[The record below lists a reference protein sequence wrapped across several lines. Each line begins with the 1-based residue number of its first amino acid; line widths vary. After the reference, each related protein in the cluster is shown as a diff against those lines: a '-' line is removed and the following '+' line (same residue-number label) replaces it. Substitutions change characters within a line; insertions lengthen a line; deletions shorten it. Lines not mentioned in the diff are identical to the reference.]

1 MSTQY
6 VLLAL
11 LIALYAIFAGKLARL
26 SITMPIVFVLAGILF
41 GSDGLGLIVFSPN
54 TKTVELV
61 IEITLAFFLFSS
73 AAGLKIGDVSDDAS
87 LPGRLLLIGFPL
99 TVALGALVAFAMFS
113 TKGVGAALLIGAILA
128 PTDAALGLPVFNNP
142 RVPVRIRRALNIESG
157 LNDGLAAP
165 LVTLFAA
172 LALEQITSARPFNWL
187 LIALSELAIAVVIGA
202 LVGLAGGWLFQTAQK
217 KNWTTKT
224 ALLIGNLALAAMS
237 YFGSITLGG
246 NGFVAAFTGGL
257 LFAYITRGQMAEQTE
272 YTDITGSIL
281 SLFVWVVFGSSLAVP
296 LLQKINL
303 QAVLYAVLSLTL
315 IRMLP
320 MSIAL
325 LRSGLRRD
333 TVAMIG
339 WLGPRGLASVA
350 FLLMVMEQ
358 AEIAEKSHIF
368 LTEIVGW
375 TVLLS
380 IILHGLSAIPLANW
394 YARRLE
400 TASPDTPELQDM
412 PELHK
417 SGVHILSNY
426 KPE

>member
-1 MSTQY
+1 MSVSY
-6 VLLAL
+6 ALLAV
-11 LIALYAIFAGKLARL
+11 LIVLYAIFAGKLARL
-26 SITMPIVFVLAGILF
+26 SITMPIVFVLAGVLL
-41 GSDGLGLIVFSPN
+41 GSDFLGLVNFSPN
-54 TKTVELV
+54 TKAVELL
-61 IEITLAFFLFSS
+61 IEVTLALLLFSS

-99 TVALGALVAFAMFS
+99 TVALGALVAFFMFS
-113 TKGVGAALLIGAILA
+113 TQGFGSALVVGAILA
-128 PTDAALGLPVFNNP
+128 PTDAALGLPIFNNP

-157 LNDGLAAP
+157 LNDGFAAP

-172 LALEQITSARPFNWL
+172 LALEQITSAKPFNWI
-187 LIALSELAIAVVIGA
+187 LIELSELGIAVAVGA
-202 LVGLAGGWLFQTAQK
+202 LVGLAGGWLFQTAHK
-217 KNWTTKT
+217 KEWTAKT
-224 ALLIGNLALAAMS
+224 ALLIGNLALAALC
-237 YFGSITLGG
+237 YFGSIALGG
-246 NGFVAAFTGGL
+246 NGFVAAFVGGL

-272 YTDITGSIL
+272 YTDITGTML

-296 LLQKINL
+296 LLKNINP
-303 QAVLYAVLSLTL
+303 QAVLYAILSLTL

-325 LRSGLRRD
+325 FRSGLRRD

-358 AEIAEKSHIF
+358 AELAEKSHEF

-380 IILHGLSAIPLANW
+380 IILHGLSAVPLANW

-400 TASPDTPELQDM
+400 TTSPDIPELQDM
-412 PELHK
+412 PEPRK
-417 SGVHILSNY
+417 SGVHLWSGY